1 MRQPLS
7 DSDESGKPEFQ
18 KIVDEFLLQPGLP
31 FATVVTAEKIERIF
45 RKHGGLFGENGIFS
59 TAIVLWAFLGQ
70 VLRDRKEASCQAA
83 VERKIVRKIVPVT
96 LQRKLR
102 FLCCFGEVAGVWFRA
117 LDAGELCD
125 ATGESAGDFC
135 GR

>member
-83 VERKIVRKIVPVT
+83 VERKIGEENSTSHFTKETEVFMLFWRGSGCWVLGLGCRGVVR
-96 LQRKLR
+96 
-102 FLCCFGEVAGVWFRA
+102 CHG
-117 LDAGELCD
+117 
-125 ATGESAGDFC
+125 
-135 GR
+135 